1 MTRPIKKISL
11 YFVLLSLTLTLALP
25 PRVFAAEHFIDTTQ
39 DAADR
44 TLSWSVAGPMGGDV
58 RELVVDPSNPQHLYL
73 GTIDGQMYQST
84 DGARTWARVVNFS
97 RPGIYID
104 NIIIDPRDPKT
115 LYVAAHKH
123 KEPGGFF
130 KSTDGGETWRESVEL
145 KTEALHSLAQSSSD
159 PNVLIVGSNKGV
171 YRSQDSGETW
181 EQLPTS
187 AYPDIRNV
195 ESIAV
200 DPRNS
205 KAIYIGTWHLPW
217 KTEDGGQ
224 TWKSIKTGMI
234 DDSDVFAIEI
244 DEKRPDHVIASAC
257 SGIYESQNAGASWRK
272 VQGIPSQSRRTR
284 DILQHPSL
292 PSTIFAGTTE
302 GFWRSTNGGD
312 SWMLNTSRTLEINA
326 IAVHPKEP
334 QTIYI
339 GTNNYGVMVSR
350 DGGKNFLPSN
360 EGYSGRRAYAIAPD
374 RERAGR
380 IYAST
385 INTATGGGFFFVSND
400 SGATW
405 QPSMRNMPSR
415 LIAYSILQ
423 DRTDGNIIYL
433 GTNLGMYRSTDRGLS
448 WSPIGAPNVASP
460 VAKPTK
466 KRPAVAKRRTTTAK
480 GRAASAASR
489 RKAAAASS
497 TASAAAQEPRP
508 APPVPVSAKRAD
520 DTVMRA
526 QAALNAAGYDAGTPD
541 GQAGTRTVA
550 AIRKF
555 QAAKDLPQT
564 GKFDDATLTALGLGG
579 GKQSLG
585 VEQGI
590 QNATIA
596 LTETVNALAYLPDT
610 DGTLKILAATNNGL
624 YRSADP
630 VKGWEKMPFGQG
642 LDARTLSVSTSPQN
656 PQTIY
661 VGTSA
666 SGVLVSRDGGQTW
679 NAVEGIPKEAPIN
692 VIEQDPERSAYVYVG
707 TTHTLYSSHDG
718 GEKWMRRGG
727 NLPYG
732 SFTSILINPKNT
744 DEIFVGSAY
753 ERAEG
758 NGVFH
763 SMDAGK
769 TWKRVDPELPSRRVW
784 ALAFDT
790 RDSGKLLIGSHSA
803 GVYIANRDQSAT
815 ITVTSD
821 K

>member
-1 MTRPIKKISL
+1 MKKISL
-11 YFVLLSLTLTLALP
+11 FFVLLSLTVSLVAP
-25 PRVFAAEHFIDTTQ
+25 PRAATAAVAAERFIDTTQ

-73 GTIDGQMYQST
+73 GTIDGQIYQST
-84 DGARTWARVVNFS
+84 DGSRTWARLANFS

-104 NIIIDPRDPKT
+104 HIIIDPRDPKII
-115 LYVAAHKH
+115 YVAAHKH

-130 KSTDGGETWRESVEL
+130 KSTDGGQTWRESVEL
-145 KTEALHSLAQSSSD
+145 KTEALHSLAQSPSD
-159 PNVLIVGSNKGV
+159 PSILIVGSNKGV
-171 YRSQDSGETW
+171 YRSSDSGDTW

-200 DPRNS
+200 DPRDPR
-205 KAIYIGTWHLPW
+205 AIYVGTWHLPW
-217 KTEDGGQ
+217 KTEDGGK

-244 DEKRPDHVIASAC
+244 DQSRPDHVIASAC
-257 SGIYESQNAGASWRK
+257 SGIYESKNAGASWRK

-284 DILQHPSL
+284 DILQHPAI
-292 PSTIFAGTTE
+292 PTTIFAGTTE

-326 IAVHPKEP
+326 IAVHAKEP

-380 IYAST
+380 VYAST

-400 SGATW
+400 SGVTW

-423 DRTDGNIIYL
+423 DHADGNIIYL

-448 WSPIGAPNVASP
+448 WSPIGAPDVKSP
-460 VAKPTK
+460 VAKP
-466 KRPAVAKRRTTTAK
+466 KRKVTSAAARR
-480 GRAASAASR
+480 RAASTSTAASR
-489 RKAAAASS
+489 RTAAA
-497 TASAAAQEPRP
+497 TAQEPAP
-508 APPVPVSAKRAD
+508 APPVPAKRAD
-520 DTVMRA
+520 DTVKRA

-585 VEQGI
+585 VEQGMQSALI
-590 QNATIA
+590 F

-610 DGTLKILAATNNGL
+610 DGSLKILAATNNGL

-630 VKGWEKMPFGQG
+630 VKGWEKIPFGEG
-642 LDARTLSVSTSPQN
+642 LDARTLSVSTSAQN

-661 VGTSA
+661 VGTST
-666 SGVLVSRDGGQTW
+666 SGVLVSRDMGQTW
-679 NAVEGIPKEAPIN
+679 REVEGIPKAAPIN

-707 TTHTLYSSHDG
+707 TTHTLYMSHDG
-718 GEKWMRRGG
+718 GEKWERRGG

-732 SFTSILINPKNT
+732 SFTSIVINPKNT

-763 SMDAGK
+763 TMDAGK

-790 RDSGKLLIGSHSA
+790 SDTGKLLIGSHSA
-803 GVYIANRDQSAT
+803 GVYIANRDQSVAT
-815 ITVTSD
+815 TG

>member
-1 MTRPIKKISL
+1 MKKLSL
-11 YFVLLSLTLTLALP
+11 YFVLLTLISSLALP
-25 PRVFAAEHFIDTTQ
+25 PRQATAAAIVGASEHFVDTTQ

-44 TLSWSVAGPMGGDV
+44 TLSWSVGGPMGGDV
-58 RELVVDPSNPQHLYL
+58 RELVVDPSDPQHLVL
-73 GTIDGQMYQST
+73 GTIDGQIYQST
-84 DGARTWARVVNFS
+84 DGARTWARLVNFN
-97 RPGIYID
+97 RPSIYID
-104 NIIIDPRDPKT
+104 HIIIDPRDSKT
-115 LYVAAHKH
+115 MYVAAHKH

-130 KSTDGGETWRESVEL
+130 KTTDGGETWRDATEL
-145 KTEALHSLAQSSSD
+145 KSEALHSLAQSSND
-159 PNVLIVGSNKGV
+159 PNILIVGSNRGV
-171 YRSQDSGETW
+171 YRSTDSGETW
-181 EQLPTS
+181 TQLPTS

-195 ESIAV
+195 ESIAI
-200 DPRNS
+200 DPRDPR
-205 KAIYIGTWHLPW
+205 AIYVGTWHLPW
-217 KTEDGGQ
+217 KTEDGGE

-244 DEKRPDHVIASAC
+244 DETRPDHVIASAC
-257 SGIYESQNAGASWRK
+257 SGIYESQNAGANWRK

-284 DILQHPSL
+284 DIMQHPAA
-292 PSTIFAGTTE
+292 PAVIFAGTTE
-302 GFWRSTNGGD
+302 GFWRSSNGGD
-312 SWMLNTSRTLEINA
+312 SWMLTTSRTLEINA
-326 IAVHPKEP
+326 IAVHRKDP
-334 QTIYI
+334 QTVYI

-380 IYAST
+380 VYATT

-433 GTNLGMYRSTDRGLS
+433 GTNLGVYRSNDRGLS
-448 WSPIGAPNVASP
+448 WSPIGAPNVKSP
-460 VAKPTK
+460 TAKPAK
-466 KRPAVAKRRTTTAK
+466 KRAPVKSRANTA
-480 GRAASAASR
+480 AAR
-489 RKAAAASS
+489 RKAAAAS
-497 TASAAAQEPRP
+497 AAAAAQEPRP
-508 APPVPVSAKRAD
+508 APPVVVPAKRAD
-520 DTVMRA
+520 DMVKRA

-541 GQAGTRTVA
+541 GQAGTRTIA
-550 AIRKF
+550 AVRQF
-555 QAAKDLPQT
+555 QAAKELPQS

-590 QNATIA
+590 QSAPVA
-596 LTETVNALAYLPDT
+596 LTETINALAYLAEA
-610 DGTLKILAATNNGL
+610 GGLRILAATNNGL
-624 YRSADP
+624 YRSSDP
-630 VKGWEKMPFGQG
+630 AKGWEKMPFGAG
-642 LDARTLSVSTSPQN
+642 LDARTLSVSTSAQN

-661 VGTSA
+661 VGTST
-666 SGVLVSRDGGQTW
+666 SGVLVSRDSGQTW
-679 NAVEGIPKEAPIN
+679 REVDGIPKGVPVNI
-692 VIEQDPERSAYVYVG
+692 IEQDPERSAYVYVG
-707 TTHTLYSSHDG
+707 TSHTLFVSHDG
-718 GEKWMRRGG
+718 GEKWTRRGG

-763 SMDAGK
+763 SMDAGQ

-790 RDSGKLLIGSHSA
+790 RESGKLLIGSHSA
-803 GVYIANRDQSAT
+803 GVYVAQRDLTAT
-815 ITVTSD
+815 TAVAPAQP
-821 K
+821 

>member
-1 MTRPIKKISL
+1 MPQRKLMTRLMKKLSL
-11 YFVLLSLTLTLALP
+11 YFVLLTLIATLALP
-25 PRVFAAEHFIDTTQ
+25 PQAAVAATHFIDTTQ

-58 RELVVDPSNPQHLYL
+58 RELVVDPSDPQHLL
-73 GTIDGQMYQST
+73 IGTIDGQIYQSK
-84 DGARTWARVVNFS
+84 DGARTWARLANFN
-97 RPGIYID
+97 RPSIYID
-104 NIIIDPRDPKT
+104 HIIIDPRDSKT
-115 LYVAAHKH
+115 MYVAAHKH

-130 KSTDGGETWRESVEL
+130 KTTDGGETWREATEF
-145 KTEALHSLAQSSSD
+145 KTEALHSLQQAPSD
-159 PNVLIVGSNKGV
+159 PNILVVGSNRGV
-171 YRSQDSGETW
+171 YRSTDAGETW
-181 EQLPTS
+181 TQLQTS

-195 ESIAV
+195 ESLAI
-200 DPRNS
+200 DPRDPR
-205 KAIYIGTWHLPW
+205 AIYVGTWHLPW

-244 DEKRPDHVIASAC
+244 DETRPDHVIASAC

-284 DILQHPSL
+284 DIMQHPAA

-302 GFWRSTNGGD
+302 GFWRSVNSGA
-312 SWMLNTSRTLEINA
+312 SWTLTTSRTLEINA
-326 IAVHPKEP
+326 IAVHRKDP

-350 DGGKNFLPSN
+350 DGGKNFVPSN
-360 EGYSGRRAYAIAPD
+360 EGYSGRRAYAITPD

-380 IYAST
+380 VYAST

-415 LIAYSILQ
+415 LIAYTILQ

-433 GTNLGMYRSTDRGLS
+433 GTNLGLYRSADRGLS
-448 WSPIGAPNVASP
+448 WAPIGAPNVKSP
-460 VAKPTK
+460 AAKPAK
-466 KRPAVAKRRTTTAK
+466 KRAPV
-480 GRAASAASR
+480 SAAAR
-489 RKAAAASS
+489 RRAAASS
-497 TASAAAQEPRP
+497 RTNTATEEARP
-508 APPVPVSAKRAD
+508 APPVAVPAKRAD
-520 DTVMRA
+520 DMVMRA
-526 QAALNAAGYDAGTPD
+526 QAALNAAGYNVGTPD

-550 AIRKF
+550 AIRQF
-555 QAAKDLPQT
+555 QAAKELPQT
-564 GKFDDATLTALGLGG
+564 GKFDDVTLTALGLGG

-585 VEQGI
+585 VEQGM
-590 QNATIA
+590 QSATIA
-596 LTETVNALAYLPDT
+596 LTETINALSYLTEPD
-610 DGTLKILAATNNGL
+610 GALKILAATNNGL

-630 VKGWEKMPFGQG
+630 AKGWEKLPFGAG
-642 LDARTLSVSTSPQN
+642 LDARTLSVSTSAQN

-661 VGTSA
+661 VGTST

-679 NAVEGIPKEAPIN
+679 REVEGVPKGVPVNI
-692 VIEQDPERSAYVYVG
+692 IEQDPQRSAYVYVG
-707 TTHTLYSSHDG
+707 TSHTLFVSHDG
-718 GEKWMRRGG
+718 GETWKRRGG

-753 ERAEG
+753 ERADG

-763 SMDAGK
+763 SMDAGQ

-790 RDSGKLLIGSHSA
+790 RESGKLLIGSHSA
-803 GVYIANRDQSAT
+803 GVYIAERGLTAT
-815 ITVTSD
+815 TTVAPTQP
-821 K
+821 